1 MLDDSLLDI
10 LVCPA
15 DRGPLLLIS
24 HEDEAE
30 LLYNPRLR
38 RAYRIEDGIP
48 VLLIDEAR
56 DVDDDEHE
64 RLMARARPAAPQ

>member
-1 MLDDSLLDI
+1 MLDDSLLRI

-15 DRGPLLLIS
+15 DRGPLLLV
-24 HEDEAE
+24 DDQ

-38 RAYRIEDGIP
+38 RAYRIEDGIS

-56 DVDDDEHE
+56 DVDDDEHD
-64 RLMARARPAAPQ
+64 RLRARARPAGTR

>member
-24 HEDEAE
+24 DEAE

-64 RLMARARPAAPQ
+64 RLMARARPAAPR

>member
-1 MLDDSLLDI
+1 MLDDSLLSI

-15 DRGPLLLIS
+15 DRDPLMLVDL
-24 HEDEAE
+24 DGVQ

-38 RAYRIEDGIP
+38 RAYRIDDGIP

-56 DVDDDEHE
+56 DVDDDEHA
-64 RLMARARPAAPQ
+64 RLMTQGRPADPR

>member
-1 MLDDSLLDI
+1 VFDERLLSI

-15 DRGPLLLIS
+15 DRGPLLLV
-24 HEDEAE
+24 DDE

-48 VLLIDEAR
+48 VLLIDEAV
-56 DVDDDEHE
+56 DVTDDEEHE
-64 RLMARARPAAPQ
+64 RLIARATPANPR